1 MFHRCGLSSC
11 LKTSNPTQDIRSI
24 CSFNHSY
31 QSTKSRTF
39 EIRINSRC
47 KLKSCLTDSWAR
59 AHRCI
64 WTSLFLCVT
73 GSVCS
78 GPWKSQSPPLSWS
91 NLLRLTPLRL
101 PTTTSPRETAV
112 SSGWPGY
119 AVDPCWGPLTR
130 CLFRLTACYG
140 TRRPGGVGQGVVA
153 MPTTVAVA
161 VGAMGSW
168 WGWPVSWAPVR
179 SRTSAT
185 VFTSWLDRAGRRT
198 PPPWIRTVLTAMAKH
213 ENTPFLEIKQRCLIA

>member
-1 MFHRCGLSSC
+1 M
-11 LKTSNPTQDIRSI
+11 
-24 CSFNHSY
+24 
-31 QSTKSRTF
+31 
-39 EIRINSRC
+39 
-47 KLKSCLTDSWAR
+47 

-91 NLLRLTPLRL
+91 DLLRLTPPRL

-112 SSGWPGY
+112 SSGCPGY
-119 AVDPCWGPLTR
+119 TVNPCWDPLTR
-130 CLFRLTACYG
+130 CLARLTACYE

-153 MPTTVAVA
+153 MPTTVA

-179 SRTSAT
+179 SRTSVT

-213 ENTPFLEIKQRCLIA
+213 GNTPFPGDKTEMLDSIGCRKMDDRRTPTSKLQISGGSKGRISQNKNKKL